1 MMLDHGGA
9 LDRAMQTYG
18 GKAEDWLDL
27 STGINPVAYKMPPLP
42 PSLWARLPD
51 QKLTDE
57 TLSAARLYYGV
68 PEGAGGVIAPGSQAL
83 IQLYPSLAPAGYAE
97 VLTPTY
103 EEHAANLTRLG
114 WQVEA
119 VQDFSDLDER
129 TSVTVAVNPN
139 NPDGRRIPHSEIARV
154 AKLLAG
160 RGGFLVVD
168 EAFSDTEEGVSCAH
182 LSGMDGLIIL
192 KSFGKFFGLAGIRL
206 GFAFGA
212 KRLTDK
218 LAAMLGPWAVA
229 GTALEIARKAYGDAD
244 GIAELKLRIW
254 ESRRTLSETLAENG
268 LTEAGGTALFAL
280 IEHPEADRIYEGLAA
295 QHILTRRFAH
305 SPHWLR
311 IGLAAHEV
319 EYWRLGKALAALLRS

>member
-1 MMLDHGGA
+1 MMIDHGGA

-18 GKAEDWLDL
+18 GRADDWLDL

-42 PSLWARLPD
+42 PSLWARLPN

-68 PEGAGGVIAPGSQAL
+68 PEAAGGVIAPGSQAL
-83 IQLYPSLAPAGYAE
+83 IQLYPSLVPAGFAE

-103 EEHAANLTRLG
+103 EEHAANLARLG

-139 NPDGRRIPHSEIARV
+139 NPDGRRIAHSEIERV

-168 EAFSDTEEGVSCAH
+168 EAFSDTEEGEIGRASCRERV
-182 LSGMDGLIIL
+182 LV
-192 KSFGKFFGLAGIRL
+192 
-206 GFAFGA
+206 
-212 KRLTDK
+212 
-218 LAAMLGPWAVA
+218 AV
-229 GTALEIARKAYGDAD
+229 
-244 GIAELKLRIW
+244 
-254 ESRRTLSETLAENG
+254 
-268 LTEAGGTALFAL
+268 
-280 IEHPEADRIYEGLAA
+280 
-295 QHILTRRFAH
+295 
-305 SPHWLR
+305 
-311 IGLAAHEV
+311 
-319 EYWRLGKALAALLRS
+319 

>member
-1 MMLDHGGA
+1 MMIDHGGA

-18 GKAEDWLDL
+18 GKPDDWLDL

-51 QKLTDE
+51 KKLEDE
-57 TLSAARLYYGV
+57 TIEAARIFYGV
-68 PEGAGGVIAPGSQAL
+68 PEAAGGVIGPGSQSF
-83 IQLYPSLAPAGYAE
+83 IQIYPSLLPAGIAE

-103 EEHAANLTRLG
+103 EEHAANLLRLG

-119 VQDFSDLDER
+119 VQDFRNLDER

-139 NPDGRRIPHSEIARV
+139 NPDGKRIPISEIERV
-154 AKLLAG
+154 AALLAK

-168 EAFSDTEEGVSCAH
+168 EAFSDTEEGTSAGQ
-182 LSGMDGLIIL
+182 LAGMEGLIIL

-206 GFAFGA
+206 GFAFGPD
-212 KRLTDK
+212 KLTDRLK
-218 LAAMLGPWAVA
+218 AMLGPWAVA
-229 GTALEIARKAYGDAD
+229 GTAMEIARKAYGDPE
-244 GIAELKLRIW
+244 GVAELKTRIA
-254 ESRRTLSETLAENG
+254 ESRRSLSEVLKENN
-268 LTEAGGTALFAL
+268 LKEVGGTQLFAL
-280 IEHPEADRIYEGLAA
+280 VELPEAERVYEGLAH

-305 SPHWLR
+305 SPNWLR

-319 EYWRLGKALAALLRS
+319 EYWRLSKALQAIL

>member
-1 MMLDHGGA
+1 MMIDHGGA

-18 GKAEDWLDL
+18 GKPDDWLDL

-51 QKLTDE
+51 QKLVDE
-57 TLSAARLYYGV
+57 TIEAARIFYGI
-68 PEGAGGVIAPGSQAL
+68 PEAAGGVIGPGSQSL
-83 IQLYPSLAPAGYAE
+83 IQIYPTLLPAGIAE

-103 EEHAANLTRLG
+103 EEHAANLLRLG

-119 VQDFSDLDER
+119 VQDFQNLDER

-139 NPDGRRIPHSEIARV
+139 NPDGKRISLSEIERV
-154 AKLLAG
+154 ASLLAK

-168 EAFSDTEEGVSCAH
+168 EAFSDTEAGTSAAN
-182 LSGMDGLIIL
+182 LAGMDGLIIL

-206 GFAFGA
+206 GFAFGPD
-212 KRLTDK
+212 KLTDRLK
-218 LAAMLGPWAVA
+218 AMLGPWAVA
-229 GTALEIARKAYGDAD
+229 GTAMEIARKAYSDPEGV
-244 GIAELKLRIW
+244 AELKTRIA
-254 ESRRTLSETLAENG
+254 ESRRSLSEVLKENG
-268 LTEAGGTALFAL
+268 LKEVGGTQLFAL
-280 IEHPEADRIYEGLAA
+280 VELPEAERVYEGLAH

-305 SPHWLR
+305 SPNWLR

-319 EYWRLGKALAALLRS
+319 EYWRLSKALQAIL